1 MSDLTIEIITVLT
14 LSCMA
19 FNVCR
24 WLYGKTLSEAFPAP
38 VVAIIMLATLVGF
51 FIAFKLLL
59 VEVCNNIF
67 SPDWGYENETGQ
79 FVAFA
84 RDIAHILAGVFTIGI
99 SILIYKDEGK
109 ISNSKYRDTSKER
122 EAKRDGNTH
131 NFS

>member
-1 MSDLTIEIITVLT
+1 MSELTITIITVFT

-24 WLYGKTLSEAFPAP
+24 WLYGKTLSETFPAP
-38 VVAIIMLATLVGF
+38 VVVIIMLTTLVGF

-67 SPDWGYENETGQ
+67 SPDWGYANETGK
-79 FVAFA
+79 FNPFSK
-84 RDIAHILAGVFTIGI
+84 DIAHILAGIFTIGM

-109 ISNSKYRDTSKER
+109 IANSKYRDIYKDE
-122 EAKRDGNTH
+122 EMKRAVNTRVP
-131 NFS
+131 